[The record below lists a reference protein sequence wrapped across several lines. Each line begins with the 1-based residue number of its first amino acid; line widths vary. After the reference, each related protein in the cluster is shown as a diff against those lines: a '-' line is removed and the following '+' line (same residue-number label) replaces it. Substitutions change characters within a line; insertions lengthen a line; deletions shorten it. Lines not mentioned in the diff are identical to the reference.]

1 VNGALFRQTW
11 RAQRLKLAVVSIAL
25 VVWGFLMPL
34 VYAKFGS
41 QFRAV
46 LESGIFPP
54 QFASFGGG
62 DIFSLPGSIALAI
75 IHPIAIILTSVF
87 SVGFSAAAIAGERQ
101 RGTLEVALA
110 RPIARRTFY
119 LTLFEAAFGFVA
131 VTVAALLLGSVIGA
145 AFGGVIGEFPVR
157 HVPLLWLNAVLLFGS
172 FAAVGLA
179 ASASF
184 DRAAPA
190 LGVTVGFVVLMY
202 FLEILGSLW
211 PAAEMLQPYSLFH
224 YLKAKAILRGAAA
237 PLDAAVLAAV
247 NAVAAGW
254 ALLVFPRRDLAAP
267 G

>member
-25 VVWGFLMPL
+25 AIWGFLTPL
-34 VYAKFGS
+34 IYAKFGS

-46 LESGIFPP
+46 MESGIFPE
-54 QFASFGGG
+54 QFAKFGGG
-62 DIFSLPGSIALAI
+62 DIFSLPGSIALAL

-87 SVGFSAAAIAGERQ
+87 SVGFSASAIAGERQ

-119 LTLFEAAFGFVA
+119 LTLLGAAFGFVA
-131 VTVAALLLGSVIGA
+131 VTVAALLVGSVTGA
-145 AFGGVIGEFPVR
+145 AFAGVLAEFPVR
-157 HVPLLWLNAVLLFGS
+157 NAPLLWMNGVLLFGA

-184 DRAAPA
+184 DRVAPA
-190 LGVTVGFVVLMY
+190 LGVTLGFVVLMY
-202 FLEILGSLW
+202 FLDILGSLW

-224 YLKAKAILRGAAA
+224 YLKAKAILLGAAA
-237 PLDAAVLAAV
+237 PLDDAILAAV
-247 NAVAAGW
+247 IVVAVAW

-267 G
+267 S

>member
-1 VNGALFRQTW
+1 MNGALFRQTW

-34 VYAKFGS
+34 IYARFGS

-46 LESGIFPP
+46 MESGILPA
-54 QFASFGGG
+54 QVAKFGGG
-62 DIFSLPGSIALAI
+62 DIFSLPGAIALGF
-75 IHPIAIILTSVF
+75 IHPIPIILSSVF
-87 SVGFSAAAIAGERQ
+87 SVGFSASAIAGERQ

-119 LTLFEAAFGFVA
+119 LTLLEAGFGFVA
-131 VTVAALLLGSVIGA
+131 ITVTALLAGSLAGA
-145 AFGGVIGEFPVR
+145 TFAGVVGEFPVR
-157 HVPLLWLNAVLLFGS
+157 NVPLLWLNAVLLFAS
-172 FAAVGLA
+172 FTAVGLA

-184 DRAAPA
+184 DRVTPA
-190 LGVTVGFVVLMY
+190 LGVTLGFVVLMY

-224 YLKAKAILRGAAA
+224 YLKAKAILLGAPA
-237 PLDAAVLAAV
+237 PFDDAVLAAV
-247 NAVAAGW
+247 IVAAVAW

-267 G
+267 S